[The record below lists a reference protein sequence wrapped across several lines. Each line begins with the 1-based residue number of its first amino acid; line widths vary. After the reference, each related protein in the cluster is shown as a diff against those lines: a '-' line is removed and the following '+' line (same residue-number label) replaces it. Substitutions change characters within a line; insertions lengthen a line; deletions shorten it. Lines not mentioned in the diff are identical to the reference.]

1 LVISIRAGI
10 ESVYIALIARWKL
23 IALSVRM
30 MKIFS
35 ILKKILRMG
44 SSKKNVMSPCD
55 ILKERA
61 K

>member
-1 LVISIRAGI
+1 VDT
-10 ESVYIALIARWKL
+10 ENVYIALIARWKL

-35 ILKKILRMG
+35 ILKKILRMD
-44 SSKKNVMSPCD
+44 SSKKSVMSPCD